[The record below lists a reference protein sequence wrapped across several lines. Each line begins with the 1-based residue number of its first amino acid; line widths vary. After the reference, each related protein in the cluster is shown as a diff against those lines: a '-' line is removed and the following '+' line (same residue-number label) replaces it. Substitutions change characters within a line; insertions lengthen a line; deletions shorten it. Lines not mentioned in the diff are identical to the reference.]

1 MIHGSGSQFPRNNS
15 HTILQLKHQNT
26 NDFGANTAGSAPG
39 LTITQVTRGAP
50 ENTLSNTDHAAPL
63 AGLGKYLNI
72 WGGTY
77 DVGQRFDVTYNTKL
91 RIGYKPF
98 TLFFWMQALAAGEN
112 PIGWYHF
119 IFNNKRNTENYN
131 GNYYWGLLNDRT
143 PPLINGYS
151 RDGKTNTEYLS
162 NSIEVASIT
171 DGFHHYAVCRESLG
185 TNKTHT
191 FYDGKLVQNCTV
203 AKYIHNNEANLN
215 LYADDLSNSY
225 SRGKVSNVTMII
237 GESLWNRSFTPPVRQ
252 A

>member
-39 LTITQVTRGAP
+39 LTITQVTSGAP

-72 WGGTY
+72 WGGAY
-77 DVGQRFDVTYNTKL
+77 GVGQRFDVTYNTKL

-112 PIGWYHF
+112 PIGWYHY
-119 IFNNKRNTENYN
+119 IFHNNRYVDNYN
-131 GNYYWGLLNDRT
+131 GNYFWGLANDRT
-143 PPLINGYS
+143 PPIILGYS
-151 RDGKTNTEYLS
+151 CDGQTNIEYLS
-162 NSIEVASIT
+162 AIGVSSIT
-171 DGFHHYAVCRESLG
+171 DGFHHYAICRESLG

-191 FYDGKLVQNCTV
+191 FYDGKLVQNYTV
-203 AKYIHNNEANLN
+203 AKYLHNNEANLN
-215 LYADDLSNSY
+215 LYADPTNGFY
-225 SRGKVSNVTMII
+225 SRGKLSNVTMII